1 MEAIEL
7 SAANLD
13 EATANA
19 AAQLGVS
26 PSDVKVTVLEET
38 KGLFGRPGKVRIK
51 AEVAAKKKPA
61 KAKAEKPVKEA
72 KAEPVAEAA
81 PAPAEEAPAEKPARG
96 GRGRKKA
103 EAVEAAPTEE
113 AAAEAPAEKPAR
125 EDLPEAKASQE
136 DADKMVA
143 LVSELME
150 LGKLDVDVTCAS
162 FNGRYVNL
170 ELDGQD
176 VGYLVGRRGEVLN
189 ALQYVCNVIAARQL
203 HNGVRIT
210 VEGNNYRQRREEALT
225 NLAQDIAEQVR
236 ERGEEAVLDALP
248 AFERR
253 IVHQALV
260 EFDGVV
266 TYSEGEEPNRRVVIA
281 PAD

>member
-13 EATANA
+13 EATAQA

-51 AEVAAKKKPA
+51 AELSAKKKPA
-61 KAKAEKPVKEA
+61 AKAPKAEKPAKEVKEV
-72 KAEPVAEAA
+72 KAEPVAEA
-81 PAPAEEAPAEKPARG
+81 PAQVEEAPVAEEKPARG
-96 GRGRKKA
+96 GRGRKPKA
-103 EAVEAAPTEE
+103 EAAGEE
-113 AAAEAPAEKPAR
+113 STDAPAGEA
-125 EDLPEAKASQE
+125 LPEAQASQE
-136 DADKMVA
+136 DADRMVA
-143 LVSELME
+143 YVAELME
-150 LGKLDVDVTCAS
+150 LGHLDVEVKCAS

-176 VGYLVGRRGEVLN
+176 VGFLVGRRGEVLN

-210 VEGNNYRQRREEALT
+210 VEGNSYRQRREDALT
-225 NLAQDIAEQVR
+225 TLAQDIAEQVR

-260 EFDGVV
+260 DFAGVV